1 MSIYFEKLTG
11 AQMQAFSDFLLKE
24 LKRHVDDIVQIVKDL
39 EKIEKEHG
47 ILPTAQF
54 VDKYIEL

>member
-1 MSIYFEKLTG
+1 MVYFEKLTHT
-11 AQMQAFSDFLLKE
+11 QQQAFAEFLFKE

-39 EKIEKEHG
+39 EKIEKEYG

-54 VDKYIEL
+54 INKHIEV